1 MFTLTLHT
9 DGAAF
14 TDEDTGAAD
23 LAPEVARILR
33 ELSNRLDAY
42 GMGTDGTLM
51 DAYGNVVGE
60 WAWRP

>member
-1 MFTLTLHT
+1 MFALTLHT

-14 TDEDTGAAD
+14 TDEDTGAPD

>member
-23 LAPEVARILR
+23 PAPEVARILR

-42 GMGTDGTLM
+42 GMG
-51 DAYGNVVGE
+51 A
-60 WAWRP
+60 

>member
-14 TDEDTGAAD
+14 T
-23 LAPEVARILR
+23 PEVARILR

-42 GMGTDGTLM
+42 GMGAEGALM

-60 WAWRP
+60 WSWRP

>member
-1 MFTLTLHT
+1 MSWTV
-9 DGAAF
+9 
-14 TDEDTGAAD
+14 
-23 LAPEVARILR
+23 VAKVRHGR
-33 ELSNRLDAY
+33 HRATASAT